1 MGGSLFLIYCFIL
14 DCFILDCFKGV
25 GSFGALMVTAFSFV
39 DRVLLLFFEG
49 FSCGSDTF
57 IYI

>member
-1 MGGSLFLIYCFIL
+1 MGGSLFLIY
-14 DCFILDCFKGV
+14 CFILDCFKGV

-49 FSCGSDTF
+49 FSCGVRYFYIHLSD
-57 IYI
+57 